1 MLIITHDDLR
11 PHTST
16 ISKHAWTALLR
27 NYNALLLTESELEDA
42 MYMAGAPSS
51 VILTP
56 QPEAGW
62 LQVDYQWVG
71 DGEAGGDMSEF
82 LRLAIIDCLIEATV
96 APAYTLARPLH
107 PH

>member
-1 MLIITHDDLR
+1 MFIIALDDLR

-16 ISKHAWTALLR
+16 VSKHAWTALLR
-27 NYNALLLTESELEDA
+27 NYNALLLTEGELEDA
-42 MYMAGAPSS
+42 MYMAGAPCS

-71 DGEAGGDMSEF
+71 DSETGGDMNEF
-82 LRLAIIDCLIEATV
+82 LRLALIDCLLEATGV
-96 APAYTLARPLH
+96 AAA
-107 PH
+107 